1 MFKGSRALPIL
12 SLPPPDLQAWT
23 QKGLQT
29 VFAHAQASVAL
40 FHSNKWSRTL
50 KPSFT
55 LLTPHNIQYEAGII
69 CVMVSV
75 GCIYHLAC
83 KISWNQDF
91 TANTVQKWSSSWDRP
106 MTEWRTQKKII
117 INRNE
122 RFPFAVLLPGHCKTG
137 FSWTVAMQQL
147 ISVLERRRFWA
158 EKQTPTNI
166 NKSVDLWSCTCFNI
180 TKGILKQYDLIIST
194 HSLCAWFITCREIC
208 SCSRL
213 WKHTLTVMLKV
224 KQEERY
230 HFNPFYHLPVSLK
243 YWLLSVH
250 MAGYTLHLLAC
261 RFTNRPI
268 NPPSKKKALHKI
280 KLCLLFHISELN

>member
-69 CVMVSV
+69 RIMVSV

-106 MTEWRTQKKII
+106 MTEWNTQKKII

-180 TKGILKQYDLIIST
+180 TKGILQEYDLIIST
-194 HSLCAWFITCREIC
+194 HSLCAWFIICRDLFMFTSMEAYSNSHAQSQAGGKISFQSFLSFIC
-208 SCSRL
+208 QSKVL
-213 WKHTLTVMLKV
+213 ITVSAHGWL
-224 KQEERY
+224 Y
-230 HFNPFYHLPVSLK
+230 FASL
-243 YWLLSVH
+243 S
-250 MAGYTLHLLAC
+250 M
-261 RFTNRPI
+261 
-268 NPPSKKKALHKI
+268 
-280 KLCLLFHISELN
+280 